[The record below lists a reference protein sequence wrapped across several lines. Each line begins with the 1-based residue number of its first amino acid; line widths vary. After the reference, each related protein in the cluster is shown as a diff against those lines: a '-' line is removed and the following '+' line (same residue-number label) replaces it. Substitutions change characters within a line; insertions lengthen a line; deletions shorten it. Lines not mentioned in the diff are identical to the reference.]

1 MWYRVFIASN
11 VAFFLGIF
19 TFFFG
24 EFLIPEIASITLPA
38 GALLSGAAGLV
49 GGVSG
54 IALILAPGDHA

>member
-24 EFLIPEIASITLPA
+24 EFLIPAIASFTMPA
-38 GALLSGAAGLV
+38 GALLSGGAGLA

-54 IALILAPGDHA
+54 IALILAPNDRA

>member
-1 MWYRVFIASN
+1 MWYRLFIASN

-24 EFLIPEIASITLPA
+24 EFLIPQVASFTLPA
-38 GALLSGAAGLV
+38 GALVSGAAGLV

-54 IALILAPGDHA
+54 IALIMVPGNRA